1 MVAEDGQGVGDPV
14 AQVGSVVVAVQLD
27 VLQAGLGQASGAHLE
42 GLLPEP
48 PVGPGHRQTA
58 LEPVRMIGLE
68 RGELVVDALAPL
80 VDAL

>member
-14 AQVGSVVVAVQLD
+14 AQVGPVVVAVQLD

-48 PVGPGHRQTA
+48 Q
-58 LEPVRMIGLE
+58 LDQDIVRRRWSRSG
-68 RGELVVDALAPL
+68 
-80 VDAL
+80 

>member
-1 MVAEDGQGVGDPV
+1 VVAEDGQGVGDPV

-27 VLQAGLGQASGAHLE
+27 VLQAGLGQASGTHIE
-42 GLLPEP
+42 GLLAEP